1 MGNDQIPKKERG
13 YITKQI
19 SLTSLIRLR
28 TWFGLILKI
37 TARTKSYI
45 HPKQCYFTKPPDS

>member
-19 SLTSLIRLR
+19 SLTPLIRLR

-37 TARTKSYI
+37 TVRMKSYT

>member
-19 SLTSLIRLR
+19 SLTPLIKD
-28 TWFGLILKI
+28 WEHGL
-37 TARTKSYI
+37 
-45 HPKQCYFTKPPDS
+45 D